1 MASVNHPTLYD
12 PASMV
17 EIKAAFYDVWNT
29 ITLQS
34 PLRDRAHD
42 HDVSAEII
50 RQLLDLVAE
59 GKTSRHELKA
69 RVIKNLLNWR
79 GAEMDFSV

>member
-1 MASVNHPTLYD
+1 MGSVNHPTLYD

-29 ITLQS
+29 ITLHS

-42 HDVSAEII
+42 LDFKAEII
-50 RQLLDLVAE
+50 QQLLDLVAE

-69 RVIKNLLNWR
+69 LVIKNLLNCR
-79 GAEMDFSV
+79 GVEMDFSG